1 MTTVKEL
8 GLEPTLKE
16 EEEETLCS
24 ICCEALT
31 VKNIVNPE
39 CGHATCKECFWRW
52 AKDKNSCPFC
62 RKSLLK
68 NDEEAQDIQQ
78 MRQLLEH
85 RTRIIR
91 QVEDA
96 YDEEENLKQKA
107 NRMRRRLGNMEEAYE
122 GAKSLVAAEKE
133 KLEELIKFNGG
144 TYQTFKY
151 FKGKIVEICVK
162 DRRNREKLDE
172 ASMNLAHGDK
182 GMCLEVL
189 RDIKILGRSC
199 PGPWEYGWFCK
210 PKLDKVR
217 EMNKVRK
224 ERTEQRRIRDSA
236 NRCYSCCSLG
246 LRELFGEDET
256 DMDFGS
262 VFEIFQ
268 HMADISD
275 NVVITPNNYIQ
286 YQNIEGRREMEHMA
300 QHIYNSPPRSQTVDI
315 THPPPLRR
323 RRHREYAFHGDDTY
337 LIRVGETIQR
347 FGGIPPG
354 NNTDSDD
361 MPELE

>member
-1 MTTVKEL
+1 METIKEL
-8 GLEPTLKE
+8 KLEPSLKE
-16 EEEETLCS
+16 DDPICS
-24 ICCEALT
+24 ICCGELT

-91 QVEDA
+91 QVEEA
-96 YDEEENLKQKA
+96 YDEEENLKQKT
-107 NRMRRRLGNMEEAYE
+107 NRLRRRLGNLEEAWE
-122 GAKSLVAAEKE
+122 GAKSLVKKEEK
-133 KLEELIKFNGG
+133 KLEELKRVNGG
-144 TYQTFKY
+144 AYQTLKHLQEQQKKVDEFNR
-151 FKGKIVEICVK
+151 KIYDGRIGE
-162 DRRNREKLDE
+162 EKKACNGVWKEQYDSQ
-172 ASMNLAHGDK
+172 AG
-182 GMCLEVL
+182 VL
-189 RDIKILGRSC
+189 KDIKIIGRLIVAWKSC
-199 PGPWEYGWFCK
+199 NAIC
-210 PKLDKVR
+210 LLNKVR

-246 LRELFGEDET
+246 LRELFGEEERWSIT
-256 DMDFGS
+256 DFGNIY
-262 VFEIFQ
+262 EIFQ

-286 YQNIEGRREMEHMA
+286 TAGRREMEHMA
-300 QHIYNSPPRSQTVDI
+300 QHYYNSPPPSQTI
-315 THPPPLRR
+315 NINHPPPLRR
-323 RRHREYAFHGDDTY
+323 TSYGVRTFPRR
-337 LIRVGETIQR
+337 L
-347 FGGIPPG
+347 GGIPPG
-354 NNTDSDD
+354 NSTDED

>member
-1 MTTVKEL
+1 MTTVKL
-8 GLEPTLKE
+8 GLEPSLKE
-16 EEEETLCS
+16 DEPMCS
-24 ICCEALT
+24 ICCEELT

-85 RTRIIR
+85 RTRIIS
-91 QVEDA
+91 QVEEA

-107 NRMRRRLGNMEEAYE
+107 NRLRRRLGNMEEAYE
-122 GAKSLVAAEKE
+122 GAKSLVKKEEK
-133 KLEELIKFNGG
+133 KLEELKRVNGG
-144 TYQTFKY
+144 AYQTLKHLQEQQ
-151 FKGKIVEICVK
+151 KA
-162 DRRNREKLDE
+162 LDE
-172 ASMNLAHGDK
+172 FNRKIYDGRIGEEKKACNGVWKEQYDSQAG
-182 GMCLEVL
+182 VL
-189 RDIKILGRSC
+189 KDIKILGRAC

-246 LRELFGEDET
+246 LRELFGEDEHENGS
-256 DMDFGS
+256 DFGNI
-262 VFEIFQ
+262 FEIFQ

-286 YQNIEGRREMEHMA
+286 TAGRREMEHMA
-300 QHIYNSPPRSQTVDI
+300 QHYYNSPPRSQTI
-315 THPPPLRR
+315 NINHPPPLRR
-323 RRHREYAFHGDDTY
+323 LRATRYGVREYA
-337 LIRVGETIQR
+337 RQR
-347 FGGIPPG
+347 LGGIPPEVIG
-354 NNTDSDD
+354 NSTDED